1 MPPSRAS
8 ASGSS
13 PLEARISWRALSTPF
28 SPPLQP
34 LFLHATGTLPTATT
48 LAAGASLEPF
58 RAGCCTRGVNRPLRF
73 LLASVLACACLP
85 AARAMNHALPPLDLR
100 AFTAAAD
107 AGGLAPG
114 TMVPDFRL
122 TDHTGTTREL
132 YYESTAK
139 AIVLVFT
146 GTNSPRALQ
155 TSAALRAL
163 RARFPVNDVVI
174 WQIDSNAGTAR
185 SVVAAEQA
193 MYNNELPVLLDE
205 AQLVATELGAT
216 RQLETFVL
224 TSGPFWTLAYRGPLD
239 NAVAGGTAPA
249 TQNFAADATAAV
261 LAGSAIA
268 SSRVDLPVAAPLLE
282 LPPAPAINYATDV
295 APILL
300 RRCVECHSTGNIAPF
315 TFAKFDDV
323 QGRASS
329 IRADMLIKRMAPW
342 HADPQYGVF
351 ANNIAL
357 TGAEVATLHAWAR
370 GGAPRGTGAD
380 PLVSAPAPAGGDW
393 PLGTPDLIV
402 TIPKQDLPATG
413 LIQYRYLSVA
423 VPTATNRWLRAA
435 VVKPGNSRVVH
446 HALVFEGTELDV
458 LLNEGGL
465 GGFFAGYVPGMQQT
479 FFPENT
485 GKLLRANSLVTFQMH
500 YTTTGQA
507 ETDETKMGFYF
518 ASEPPPR
525 ELLTKAANTT
535 NITIPAGMKNYE
547 RESTFTPSATR
558 DVMLYEL
565 NPHMHYRGK
574 RFRFEAV
581 YPNGATEVLL
591 NVPQYDFAW
600 QSQYRLAQPKR
611 LPAGTTI
618 RVTGAFDNSAQNLA
632 NPDPRIVVRF
642 GEQTNDEMFV
652 GYINYAELPAAAP
665 VPAPRFSGTTVARAR
680 VGEPFSVAVS
690 ATVNSPTTYR
700 ADALPAGL
708 RLDAA
713 TGIISGTP
721 AAGGR
726 RAIVVTAEN
735 AAGTAATLVDLSILA
750 PAGRPV
756 FTAQP
761 RSVRARLGETV
772 TLTAQVATGPA
783 TTYTWFVRGN
793 EFCNTDSPSVT
804 LKDLTAAYAG
814 DWVCVATNPAGTTA
828 SAPATVSFDFS
839 GLVNLSARAS
849 VGTGANVVIPGITVR
864 GDKPKTLLIRAAGP
878 ALTGFGVPGALAN
891 PVVSVYD
898 ASGQKILVNDNWGEV
913 ADVAALKTAALSLGA
928 FAFVDGSRDAAL
940 LVTVPPGSYTVQVTG
955 LGTGAAAQGV
965 AAVEVYEADA
975 SPSTL
980 VNLSCRARVGTGGD
994 VLIAGFVV
1002 RGGPRRLLIRAVGPT
1017 LAQFGVTGFLAD
1029 PRMEITSQATG
1040 AIVASNDDWNAALA
1054 PTFASVGAFA
1064 LGVGSKDAAVVV
1076 TLEPGNYT
1084 AQISGVGNA
1093 TGVAIVEVYDL
1104 P

>member
-1 MPPSRAS
+1 MTPFRRATTSIATAAFPLRPATLEPIRPSRLAVIVT
-8 ASGSS
+8 
-13 PLEARISWRALSTPF
+13 RLS
-28 SPPLQP
+28 LIV
-34 LFLHATGTLPTATT
+34 LL
-48 LAAGASLEPF
+48 
-58 RAGCCTRGVNRPLRF
+58 
-73 LLASVLACACLP
+73 LLAMAPL
-85 AARAMNHALPPLDLR
+85 RAMNHTMPELDLR
-100 AFTAAAD
+100 AFATAAAD
-107 AGGLAPG
+107 SGGLAPG

-139 AIVLVFT
+139 AVVLVFT

-155 TSAALRAL
+155 TAAALRAL
-163 RARFPVNDVVI
+163 RARFSASDVVN
-174 WQIDSNAGTAR
+174 WQIDANAGTAR

-193 MYNNELPVLLDE
+193 MFSNDIPVLLDD

-224 TSGPFWTLAYRGPLD
+224 RAAPFWTLMYRGPLD
-239 NAVAGGTAPA
+239 NAAPNSLDA
-249 TQNFAADATAAV
+249 PTQNYAADAIAAV
-261 LAGSAIA
+261 LANQTLAN
-268 SSRVDLPVAAPLLE
+268 SRVDLPAAAAKLE
-282 LPPAPAINYATDV
+282 LPPPPAINYATDV
-295 APILL
+295 APIIL
-300 RRCVECHSTGNIAPF
+300 RRCVQCHTDAAIAPF
-315 TFAKFDDV
+315 TLLKFDDV
-323 QGRASS
+323 AGRASS

-351 ANNIAL
+351 SNNVAL
-357 TGAEVATLHAWAR
+357 TGAEIATLHAWAR
-370 GGAPRGTGAD
+370 AGAPRGTGAD
-380 PLVSAPAPAGGDW
+380 PLLTTPATPTPDW
-393 PLGTPDLIV
+393 PLGTPDLIL

-413 LIQYRYLSVA
+413 LVQYRYIPVA
-423 VPTATNRWLRAA
+423 VPITTNRWLRAA

-446 HALVFEGTELDV
+446 HALVFEGTLLDV

-465 GGFFAGYVPGMQQT
+465 GGFFAGYVPGLQQT

-485 GKLLRANSLVTFQMH
+485 GKLVRANSLVTFQMH
-500 YTTTGQA
+500 YTTTGRV
-507 ETDETKMGFYF
+507 ESDETQIGFYF

-535 NITIPAGMKNYE
+535 NITIPAGMKEYE
-547 RESTFTPSATR
+547 REATFIASATR

-574 RFRFEAV
+574 RFKFEAV
-581 YPNGATEVLL
+581 YPNGTTEVLL

-600 QSQYRLAQPKR
+600 QSGYRLAQPKR
-611 LPAGTTI
+611 LPAGTVI
-618 RVTGAFDNSAQNLA
+618 RASGAFDNSAQNLA

-652 GYINYAELPAAAP
+652 GYINYAELPANAP
-665 VPAPRFSGTTVARAR
+665 ANAPAPLFTGATVARAR
-680 VGEPFSVAVS
+680 VGEPFSVAVR
-690 ATVNSPTTYR
+690 AANSVTTYR

-708 RLDAA
+708 RIDAA
-713 TGIISGTP
+713 TGVVSGTP
-721 AAGGR
+721 TAAGR
-726 RAIVVTAEN
+726 RAIVITAEN
-735 AAGTAATLVDLSILA
+735 ASGSAATLLDLSILA
-750 PAGRPV
+750 APGAPV

-761 RSVRARLGETV
+761 QSVRTRLGETV
-772 TLTAQVATGPA
+772 TLTAQVAAAPG
-783 TTYTWFVRGN
+783 TTYTWFVRGS

-804 LKDLTAAYAG
+804 LIDLTAAYAG
-814 DWVCVATNPAGTTA
+814 DWVCVATNSAGTAA

-898 ASGQKILVNDNWGEV
+898 AAGQKILTNDNWGEV
-913 ADVAALKTAALSLGA
+913 PDVAALKTAAGAQGA
-928 FAFVDGSRDAAL
+928 FAFTDGSRDAAL

-955 LGTGAAAQGV
+955 AGTGAAALGV

-975 SPSTL
+975 TTSTL

-1002 RGGPRRLLIRAVGPT
+1002 RGAPRRLLIRAVGPT
-1017 LAQFGVTGFLAD
+1017 LASLGVTGTLAD
-1029 PRMEITSQATG
+1029 PRLEITSQATG
-1040 AIVASNDDWNAALA
+1040 AIVASNDDWDATLA
-1054 PTFASVGAFA
+1054 PTFTSVGAFA
-1064 LGVGSKDAAVVV
+1064 LGSGSKDAAVVV
-1076 TLEPGNYT
+1076 TLPPGGYT
-1084 AQISGVGNA
+1084 AQVSGVGST